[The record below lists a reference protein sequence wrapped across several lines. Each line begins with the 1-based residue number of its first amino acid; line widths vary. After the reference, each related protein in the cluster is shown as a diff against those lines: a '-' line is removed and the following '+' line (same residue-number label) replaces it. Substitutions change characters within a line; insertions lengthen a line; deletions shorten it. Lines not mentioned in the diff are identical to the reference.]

1 MKIFDELVADVF
13 SPTLKF
19 LKSDCCPALLTDVG
33 HNTASANEVAPGI
46 QEVGTFLK
54 ILTVL
59 LDRLYLRE
67 EFERRQKTMDLEG
80 RSMEFTEYLESLIFV
95 LA

>member
-13 SPTLKF
+13 QPTLKF

-33 HNTASANEVAPGI
+33 HDTAASNEVAPGI

-67 EFERRQKTMDLEG
+67 EFERRQKTLDLG
-80 RSMEFTEYLESLIFV
+80 GKLIRGIV
-95 LA
+95 